1 MPIKKSTEKNYK
13 ISDVSKE
20 TGLSADTLRY
30 YEKAGLLKNI
40 KRMSSGIR
48 LYSQADLSRLRF
60 IQRAKTM
67 NFSLAEISQLL
78 EMRENPARA
87 KKNVRQLTR
96 NKLDEVE
103 LHLKTLTTLHNEL
116 TLLLNLC
123 TGSANGCPIIDGI
136 DKSNNTKK
144 PVRGKTNKR

>member
-1 MPIKKSTEKNYK
+1 MSAKNQPEKNYK

-40 KRMSSGIR
+40 HRAPSGIR
-48 LYSQADLSRLRF
+48 LYSDADLSRLRF

-67 NFSLAEISQLL
+67 NFTLDEISKLL
-78 EMRENPARA
+78 QMRENPARV
-87 KKNVRQLTR
+87 KKDVRQLTQ

-103 LHLKTLTTLHNEL
+103 QHLKMLTTLRNEL
-116 TLLLNLC
+116 TLLVNLC
-123 TGSANGCPIIDGI
+123 TGSEHGCPIIDDI
-136 DKSNNTKK
+136 NQAKKKKKSG
-144 PVRGKTNKR
+144 PLE

>member
-1 MPIKKSTEKNYK
+1 MSIKEQQEQDYK

-40 KRMSSGIR
+40 NRAPSGVR
-48 LYSQADLSRLRF
+48 LYSNADLSRLRF

-67 NFSLAEISQLL
+67 NFTLDEISKLL
-78 EMRENPARA
+78 QMRENPARA
-87 KKNVRQLTR
+87 KKNVRQLTQ

-103 LHLKTLTTLHNEL
+103 QHLKILGTLRNEL
-116 TLLLNLC
+116 TLLVNLC
-123 TGSANGCPIIDGI
+123 TGSDDGCPIIDGI
-136 DKSNNTKK
+136 GQAKK
-144 PVRGKTNKR
+144 RGTRK